1 MNDLKQLKE
10 DLEQFNK
17 DRDWEQFHS
26 PKNIAMALS
35 VEASE
40 IVELFQWMSEEECYE
55 LDGKKFQRLKDEIG
69 DVFLYLQLL
78 ASKYDIDLIEAAKA
92 KLKRNEEKYPVER
105 SRGTAK
111 KYNEL

>member
-1 MNDLKQLKE
+1 MNELDELYNKLSE
-10 DLEQFNK
+10 FNK

-35 VEASE
+35 VEAGE
-40 IVELFQWMSEEECYE
+40 IVEIFQWMSQEESYDLGQEKMQKLRE
-55 LDGKKFQRLKDEIG
+55 EMG

-78 ASKYDIDLIEAAKA
+78 ASKYDIDLVKAAA
-92 KLKRNEEKYPVER
+92 EKLDKNSKKYPVDKA
-105 SRGTAK
+105 RGSSK

>member
-1 MNDLKQLKE
+1 MDEMKQLKK
-10 DLEQFNK
+10 DLEKFNK

-35 VEASE
+35 VEVSE
-40 IVELFQWMSEEECYE
+40 IVELFQWLGKEESYN
-55 LDGKKFQRLKDEIG
+55 LDEKKIQRLKDELG

-78 ASKYDIDLIEAAKA
+78 ASKYDIDLVEVGRE
-92 KLKRNEEKYPVER
+92 KLKRNEKKYPVEKA
-105 SRGTAK
+105 RGSAK